1 MSIFVVDASLVVKWF
16 VPEIHSEA
24 AQRWLDAAHDYVAP
38 DLLFPEVGNVLWK
51 KVRHKELEERD
62 ARQLIVDVAHVAIE
76 TVATR
81 NVLEDALALALAAG
95 VTVYDAIYL
104 TLAIRLDTALITGDQ
119 RFVDTIAAHPVLIP
133 HIRRLQDFSE

>member
-1 MSIFVVDASLVVKWF
+1 VSIFVVDASLVVKWF

-51 KVRHKELEERD
+51 KVRRKELAERD
-62 ARQLIVDVAHVAIE
+62 ARQLIVDVAHVGIE

-81 NVLEDALALALAAG
+81 SVLEDALALALAAG

-119 RFVDTIAAHPVLIP
+119 RFVDTIAAHPVLVP
-133 HIRRLQDFSE
+133 HIRRLQDFTS